1 MIITNTARALEPPEP
16 KIIGYCP
23 VCGGEIYEYEHSEIN
38 GKPVC
43 DDCAEFEKS
52 ESAVIEFIE
61 AFPDKF
67 FEFLRIGKED
77 GDIVSKILDAYGED
91 MREELDE
98 WLTR

>member
-1 MIITNTARALEPPEP
+1 MIIINNERALEPPDP
-16 KIIGYCP
+16 KITGYCP
-23 VCGGEIYEYEHSEIN
+23 VCGGEIYEYEHNEIN

-61 AFPDKF
+61 AYPDKF
-67 FEFLRIGKED
+67 FDFLNVGRNDD
-77 GDIVSKILDAYGED
+77 GIVSNVLNAYGED
-91 MREELDE
+91 MREEIDE